1 MIILTHWIVK
11 QTYTTFGRM
20 KNIQNAETENLV
32 LLNEQQ
38 LETEALQKRT
48 KKTRTPL
55 RKF

>member
-1 MIILTHWIVK
+1 MNTHNFW
-11 QTYTTFGRM
+11 QDE
-20 KNIQNAETENLV
+20 NIQNAETENAV